1 MEQDDGGPGPVET
14 AVRAELDGM
23 GAGAVASALGA
34 SAVDLA
40 RRQDAA
46 HLPQQAAQVAK
57 ELRETLR
64 VLGERFPLAA
74 EDDEV
79 DELRARRERGA

>member
-1 MEQDDGGPGPVET
+1 VGMGPVESAT
-14 AVRAELDGM
+14 RSDLKAMGSEAEG
-23 GAGAVASALGA
+23 SALGA

-40 RRQDAA
+40 RRQDEA
-46 HLPQQAAQVAK
+46 HLPNQAAQCAK

-64 VLGERFPLAA
+64 VLTERFPPAP
-74 EDDEV
+74 EVDEV